1 MATYSIEEAKKLLSE
16 LIDKALAG
24 EDARIARDGEPVV
37 HLRAAPQTARGRSSQ
52 FIKGMAARAKL
63 RRRPGEPAV
72 DITRRMREE
81 RELSILSAMR
91 GYRAPMFSC
100 YVGVDYSGAETPEQG
115 LPGIRA
121 FVAEDD
127 EVPPIEVPRRQG
139 QGNIGL
145 EARLPN
151 G

>member
-1 MATYSIEEAKKLLSE
+1 MATHSIEEAKKLLSE

-24 EDARIARDGEPVV
+24 EDVRIARDGEPVV
-37 HLRAAPQTARGRSSQ
+37 QLRAVSETARRLSSQ
-52 FIKGMAARAKL
+52 FIKEMAARAKL
-63 RRRPGEPAV
+63 RPSLGEPAV
-72 DITRRMREE
+72 DIIRRMREE
-81 RELSILSAMR
+81 RELSILSVMK
-91 GYRAPMFSC
+91 GYRAPMFSR

-121 FVAEDD
+121 FVAGDD
-127 EVPPIEVPRRQG
+127 EVPPIEAPPPPGR
-139 QGNIGL
+139 GNIGL